1 MKHKTRIVCL
11 VAALLLAASSCFA
24 QAVNGTLLGTIT
36 DSSGA
41 AIPKAK
47 VIVTETNTGVS
58 RATETTPNGYF
69 AFPDLPPGVYNVSAE
84 FTGFKKGV
92 RNAVDVLVNTTVRA
106 DMQLQPGDVTE
117 SIVVVDAAPLL
128 QTDRSDTG
136 RKIETQQLADMPLSF
151 NRNFQ
156 SLLNLVP
163 GTVRAFRPHSVF
175 FNAQD
180 SLSTQVNGQSR
191 LANNVQ
197 LEGIDNN
204 HRTGLLTALIPPI
217 EALQNVD
224 ISTSN
229 YEASLGRAGG
239 AVTNVI
245 LKSGTNDLHGSAYA
259 FNRVSALAAK
269 AFLTTTKPLSVYNY
283 FGGTIGGP
291 IIRNKTFFFGD
302 YLRVSDHRG
311 QTDRLTIPPL
321 EFRQGDFSRAPTI
334 IYDPRT
340 GNPDGSGRQRF
351 ANNRI
356 PDSRI
361 SPIARRILGLV
372 GSPNLHNNIS
382 GINYEYNSTLVRD
395 TDSFDVKVDHNA
407 GDNDRISVRYS
418 FQRPKT
424 FDPPTWGMA
433 GGPHG
438 GGFQGTGIQKAHNA
452 AINYNHI
459 FSPTLITEVRFGVN
473 RYRNDAQ
480 QVDYGTKAS
489 EDIGIRGV
497 NLDDWTSGLVNID
510 VTGYSNPIVGYSAS
524 LPWIRS
530 ETNFNLVNSYTKTW
544 GAHTTKWGLDF
555 RRLRDDLLQTQTQNP
570 RGRFQFRQGQT
581 GCSRNCEGIA
591 DANAAAPGGFANAFA
606 SFLLDVPNDVGR
618 DLAVVFPAWR
628 QWQYFLF
635 FQDRWQITQ
644 KLTLDMG
651 LRWEFYQPATPRFE
665 GGFSNYDA
673 DTNQLLLAGI
683 GDVPMDLG
691 LRRNWRNF
699 APRLGIAYRLTE
711 KDVLRGGYGISYVPF
726 SDNTYA
732 YNYPVKQNN
741 TFNALNGFSPALT
754 PAGAPVNMGT
764 GFPAPVAAAIPSSG
778 VINNPPNNQVY
789 DVINPQFREGYV
801 QSWNVAYQRALPWQF
816 TLETAYVGNKGV
828 RIPQIYNLN
837 AGMVL
842 GAGAAGRPY
851 FARYGRNVDTN
862 MRWASGDSEY
872 NSLQVKVDKRY
883 SNGFL
888 MTTAYT
894 WGRAM
899 TAATGDDNQGRMFYI
914 NQERNW
920 ARADNDRRH
929 IFTQSYIWEL
939 PFGKGRRWIQDGPAA
954 WIIGGWQLN
963 GILTLMSGQSINFS
977 SSVPNNAP
985 GNGQTPNVNGPF
997 RILGGVNDSVWFDT
1011 SVFSLP
1017 APNTFGNVGRNA
1029 ASGPK
1034 FYNLDA
1040 SLFKQFRFTER
1051 WQLEFRAEAFA
1062 VTNTPGWQL
1071 ANPNTNVN
1079 DPNFGLIRGTRDG
1092 AGNRQI
1098 QLGAKLVF

>member
-1 MKHKTRIVCL
+1 MKPAYLVVCIL
-11 VAALLLAASSCFA
+11 TVMLLTVNTASG
-24 QAVNGTLLGTIT
+24 QAVNGTLLGTVT
-36 DSSGA
+36 DATGA
-41 AIPKAK
+41 TVPGAK
-47 VIVTETNTGVS
+47 VAITEQNTGVS
-58 RATETTPNGYF
+58 RSAETTPAGYY
-69 AFPDLPPGVYNVSAE
+69 AFPDLPPGTYSVQVE
-84 FTGFKKGV
+84 LTGFKKSI
-92 RNAVDVLVNTTVRA
+92 RQNVDVLVNTTMRV
-106 DMQLQPGDVTE
+106 DVQLQPGEVTE
-117 SIVVVDAAPLL
+117 SISVTAEAPLL

-136 RKIETQQLADMPLSF
+136 RKIETHQLSDMPLGF

-156 SLLNLVP
+156 ALLNLVP

-217 EALQNVD
+217 EALQTVD

-245 LKSGTNDLHGSAYA
+245 LKSGTNDFHGSAFE

-269 AFLTTTKPLSVYNY
+269 QFLTTTKPLTVYNY

-302 YLRVSDHRG
+302 YLRVTDHRG
-311 QTDRLTIPPL
+311 QTDRLTIPPP
-321 EFRQGDFSRAPTI
+321 EFRQGDFSRAPTR
-334 IYDPRT
+334 IYDPTT
-340 GNPDGSGRQRF
+340 GNPDGSGRRLF
-351 ANNRI
+351 AGNQI
-356 PDSRI
+356 PANRI
-361 SPIARRILGLV
+361 SPIARRILALV
-372 GSPNLHNNIS
+372 GPPNLHNNVT
-382 GINYEYNSTLVRD
+382 GINYEYNSTFVRT

-407 GDNDRISVRYS
+407 GNNDRFSVRYS

-424 FDPPTWGMA
+424 FDPSTWGAA

-459 FSPTLITEVRFGVN
+459 FSPTLISEVRFGVN

-510 VTGYSNPIVGYSAS
+510 VTGYSNPVVGYSAS

-544 GAHTTKWGLDF
+544 GTHTTKWGLDF

-570 RGRFQFRQGQT
+570 RGVFRFRQGQT
-581 GCSRNCEGIA
+581 GCSRNCEGVA
-591 DANAAAPGGFANAFA
+591 DPNAAAPGGFANAFA
-606 SFLLDVPNDVGR
+606 AFLLDVPNDVGR

-635 FQDRWQITQ
+635 FQDRWQLTQ

-651 LRWEFYQPATPRFE
+651 LRWEFYQPATPRFA

-673 DTNQLLLAGI
+673 ATNQLLVAGV

-699 APRLGIAYRLTE
+699 APRLGIAYRVTE
-711 KDVLRGGYGISYVPF
+711 KDVFRGGYGISYVPF

-732 YNYPVKQNN
+732 YNFPVKQNN
-741 TFNALNGFSPALT
+741 TFNPLNGFSPAVT
-754 PAGAPVNMGT
+754 PAGAVVSMGT

-778 VINNPPNNQVY
+778 VITNPPNNQVY

-801 QSWNVAYQRALPWQF
+801 QSWNLAYQRALPWQF
-816 TLETAYVGNKGV
+816 TFEAAYVGNKGV

-837 AGMVL
+837 AGMAL

-888 MTTAYT
+888 LTTAYT

-899 TAATGDDNQGRMFYI
+899 STATGDDNQGRMFYI

-920 ARADNDRRH
+920 ARGDNDRRH
-929 IFTQSYIWEL
+929 IFNQSYIWEL
-939 PFGKGRRWIQDGPAA
+939 PFGRGRRWIQEGPAA
-954 WIIGGWQLN
+954 WIVGGWQVN
-963 GILTLMSGQSINFS
+963 GILTLMSGQAINFS
-977 SSVPNNAP
+977 SNVPNNAP
-985 GNGQTPNVNGPF
+985 GNGQTPNISGPF
-997 RILGGVNDSVWFDT
+997 RVLGGINDTPWFDT

-1017 APNTFGNVGRNA
+1017 AVNTFGNVGRNA
-1029 ASGPK
+1029 ASGPN
-1034 FYNLDA
+1034 FANLDA

-1051 WQLEFRAEAFA
+1051 WELELRAEALS
-1062 VTNTPGWQL
+1062 VTNSPTWQL
-1071 ANPNTNVN
+1071 NNPNTNVN
-1079 DPNFGLIRGTRDG
+1079 DPNFGLVRG
-1092 AGNRQI
+1092 AGGNRSV